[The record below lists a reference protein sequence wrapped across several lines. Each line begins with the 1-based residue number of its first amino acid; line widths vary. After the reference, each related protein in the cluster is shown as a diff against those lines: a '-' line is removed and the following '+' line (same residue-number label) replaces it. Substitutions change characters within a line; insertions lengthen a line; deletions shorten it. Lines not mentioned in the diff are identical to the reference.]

1 MKSKDYK
8 RFKKDKPRAA
18 CGIFGVFDHPEAS
31 VLTYYGLH
39 SLQHRGQEASGIVS
53 CEYREDKKRSRFNLV
68 KGMGLVT
75 DVFKDYNLLKDQL
88 KGRSAI
94 GHNRYSTTGSAN
106 NEKNI
111 QPLIVNYRD
120 GNIGI
125 AHNGN
130 LTNFRT
136 IRKQLQDDGTIFQT
150 TSDTEL
156 LLHLIAR
163 SRQKR
168 QIDQIKDAI
177 DKVDGAYS
185 LAILTDSML
194 VAARDVYGF
203 RPLALGEKDGCYVI
217 ASETCAF
224 DIIDAKYIR
233 DIEPGEILVIDKR
246 EDSKQ
251 QLTSLRVDKQVER
264 SHHCIFEY
272 IYFSRPDSFI
282 FGDSVDK
289 VRRKLGKSLAQE
301 SPVLPDSEEKTIVIS
316 VPDSS
321 NTAALGFVTESIK
334 QGINT
339 KLELGLI
346 RNHYVGRT
354 FIQPE
359 QGMREMKVKTK
370 FNTVKGVLKGKKV
383 VVVDDS
389 IVRGTTSKQLVK
401 LLKEAGPKEIHFRI
415 TSPPI
420 VNSCYYG
427 MDFPNKEDLIAVKC
441 DEDVEKI
448 RQELGVDSIQFL
460 SVKKMLSSVPSG
472 ERKGYCTACFGG
484 TYPVPIEDVTD
495 KNDLDA

>member
-1 MKSKDYK
+1 MKAKNYK
-8 RFKKDKPRAA
+8 RFKNDKPRTA
-18 CGIFGVFDHPEAS
+18 CGIFGVLDHPTAS

-53 CEYREDKKRSRFNLV
+53 CEYREDKKRHHFNLV

-75 DVFKDYNLLKDQL
+75 DVFKDYNILKNQL

-120 GNIGI
+120 GNLAV

-130 LTNFRT
+130 LTNYRT

-163 SRQKR
+163 SKQKK
-168 QIDQIKDAI
+168 QIDQIREAVDQ
-177 DKVDGAYS
+177 VDGAFS
-185 LAILTDSML
+185 LLLMTDNIL
-194 VAARDVYGF
+194 VAIRDIHGF
-203 RPLALGEKDGCYVI
+203 RPLALAEKDGSYVV

-246 EDSKQ
+246 ADSKEP
-251 QLTSLRVDKQVER
+251 LTSYRIKRHSEQ

-301 SPVLPDSEEKTIVIS
+301 SPVTPDPDEKTIVIS

-359 QGMREMKVKTK
+359 QGQREMKVKTK

-441 DEDVEKI
+441 GENVEKI
-448 RQELGVDSIQFL
+448 RQELGVDSIQYL
-460 SVKKMLSSVPSG
+460 SVKKMLASVPQG

-484 TYPVPIEDVTD
+484 KYPAPIENVTD
-495 KNDLDA
+495 KNDLEA